1 MSPFKTCIALE
12 AHALS
17 LQRCSPCLWFTASVS
32 TGWGL
37 QMGWWLLLKTPS
49 MAQNTKEERR
59 VNRVA
64 KLFVLSWQFCILT
77 LAISQTRVL
86 LRFKAT
92 PDESVQSPWC
102 GPKSEDT
109 NIFIVR
115 MVSFFISFQNPSVRF
130 ALFYFCSSITFKF
143 NFLFTHLTTCFFC
156 LVWFSCLQ
164 VHMNYLWTHMI
175 FSQHLCAVFWG
186 ESYEGILNKIRAKPR
201 EMQYGDA
208 CALIV
213 PTVEHSWTWLGK
225 PNRNSYNCLL

>member
-1 MSPFKTCIALE
+1 MSLFKTCIALE
-12 AHALS
+12 AHTLS
-17 LQRCSPCLWFTASVS
+17 LQRCSPCLWFPANVS

-49 MAQNTKEERR
+49 IVQNTKEERR

-77 LAISQTRVL
+77 LAISQTRAL
-86 LRFKAT
+86 LRFKMT

-115 MVSFFISFQNPSVRF
+115 MVSFFISFRNPSVRF

-143 NFLFTHLTTCFFC
+143 NFLFTHLTTFF
-156 LVWFSCLQ
+156 LSCVIFLPSGTYELFMAPYDFLSTSLCC
-164 VHMNYLWTHMI
+164 VLRGKLW
-175 FSQHLCAVFWG
+175 
-186 ESYEGILNKIRAKPR
+186 
-201 EMQYGDA
+201 
-208 CALIV
+208 
-213 PTVEHSWTWLGK
+213 
-225 PNRNSYNCLL
+225 RNIK